1 LLFGFWRRFSA
12 GFFLFK
18 REYLYVVLHEIQARR
33 LYGLSSEGA
42 TAVQQHEIDLS
53 GIDAL
58 LEPYLGKRGTVIP
71 VLQSLQEHYGYLP
84 RPALEYAAARM
95 KIPLSRLYGVATF
108 YAQFK
113 MNPRGR
119 NIIRVCKGTA
129 CHIQGSP
136 KVAER
141 VEEILGIK
149 SGETTPDLRFTLEEV
164 ACIGACA
171 LAPVM
176 TINDEPHGRLT
187 PDKIKEILDSYE

>member
-1 LLFGFWRRFSA
+1 M
-12 GFFLFK
+12 
-18 REYLYVVLHEIQARR
+18 
-33 LYGLSSEGA
+33 SSEGA
-42 TAVQQHEIDLS
+42 TLVQQPEIDLS

-58 LEPYLGKRGTVIP
+58 LKPYLGKRGTVIP
-71 VLQSLQEHYGYLP
+71 VLQSLQAHYGYLP
-84 RPALEYAAARM
+84 RPVLEYTAARI

-113 MNPRGR
+113 MTPRGR

-149 SGETTPDLRFTLEEV
+149 GGETTPDLRFTLEEV

-176 TINDEPHGRLT
+176 MINDQPHGRLT
-187 PDKIKEILDSYE
+187 PDRIKEILDSYE